1 MIQKLDSVML
11 IDDDKITI
19 FLQKNVFEKLAYANK
34 ILTYDYANNA
44 LEFLK
49 SGIEIP
55 ELILLDL
62 NMPEMDGWDFLA
74 QFKKMKLNIIPKI
87 FILTSSISSVDL
99 KRAQSIKEVTGFL
112 SKPLNEDKL
121 STIMQTHFQH

>member
-19 FLQKNVFEKLAYANK
+19 FLQKNVIAKLTCVNK
-34 ILTYDYANNA
+34 ILTYDYADAA

-49 SGIEIP
+49 SGIDIP

-62 NMPEMDGWDFLA
+62 DMPVMDGWDFLA
-74 QFKKMKLNIIPKI
+74 QFKKMRLNLIPKI
-87 FILTSSISSVDL
+87 FILTSSIRSEDIT
-99 KRAQSIKEVTGFL
+99 RAKSIKEVTGFL